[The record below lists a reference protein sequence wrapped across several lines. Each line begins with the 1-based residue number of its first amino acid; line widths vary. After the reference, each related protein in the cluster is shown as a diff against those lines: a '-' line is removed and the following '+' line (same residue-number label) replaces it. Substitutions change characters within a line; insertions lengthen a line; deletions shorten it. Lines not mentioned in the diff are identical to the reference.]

1 MGKKRLQY
9 DDEAL
14 VEMISEGQMTYKAIG
29 QELGISEILVKQI
42 AQGRRRKELGQRL
55 WDAENG
61 IVAEARRIALQYARH
76 MVMEQI
82 RLGLRGE
89 GEPARRARE
98 FVLKFAVSSRPQRKD
113 LPGQKDRSPEWML
126 QMSREMG
133 IVPWEDELDAE
144 REREAMEEEA
154 RNGEG
159 LTAESAEGAE
169 GEEAGKKAT
178 GNRQQAT
185 GMGGKGLTAEDAE
198 GAEGEE
204 AGSRELGTRN
214 RERGTGKGR
223 AVVTAAS
230 MPASG
235 VLAGS
240 AGPTGPEAASMPATG
255 VLPGPAVAAGP
266 EAASMPA
273 MGVGCDG

>member
-1 MGKKRLQY
+1 MGKKRLHY

-29 QELGISEILVKQI
+29 QKLGISGVLVKLI
-42 AQGRRRKELGQRL
+42 AQGRRRKELGQKF

-61 IVAEARRIALQYARH
+61 ILAEARRIAAQYARH
-76 MVMEQI
+76 MLMEQI

-98 FVLKFAVSSRPQRKD
+98 FVLKFAVSARPRRAD
-113 LPGQKDRSPEWML
+113 VPGQKDPSPEWML

-133 IVPWEDELDAE
+133 IVPWEDELAAE
-144 REREAMEEEA
+144 REQEAVEEEA

-159 LTAESAEGAE
+159 ITAENAENAEGEEGGDGEGSTAENAEGAE

-185 GMGGKGLTAEDAE
+185 GVEGGRKS
-198 GAEGEE
+198 E
-204 AGSRELGTRN
+204 AGLALRSLG
-214 RERGTGKGR
+214 EAG
-223 AVVTAAS
+223 AVAT
-230 MPASG
+230 
-235 VLAGS
+235 
-240 AGPTGPEAASMPATG
+240 AASMPATG
-255 VLPGPAVAAGP
+255 VFPGPDRAAGP
-266 EAASMPA
+266 EAASRPA
-273 MGVGCDG
+273 KGVVCDGR